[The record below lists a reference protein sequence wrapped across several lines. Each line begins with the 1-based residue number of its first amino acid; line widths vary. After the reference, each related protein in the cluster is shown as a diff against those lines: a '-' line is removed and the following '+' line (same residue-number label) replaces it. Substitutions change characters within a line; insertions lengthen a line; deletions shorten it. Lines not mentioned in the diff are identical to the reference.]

1 MARIGAWYPGVGR
14 ITDQYPVPLPPLL
27 HDDLLDWADLNLSV
41 IGLVSYERVAKSP
54 LPGQISSDTDRFKP
68 C

>member
-1 MARIGAWYPGVGR
+1 MARIGAQYPGVGR
-14 ITDQYPVPLPPLL
+14 ITDQHPVPLP
-27 HDDLLDWADLNLSV
+27 HSCMKICSMADVNLSV

-54 LPGQISSDTDRFKP
+54 LPGQISNATDRFKP